1 MARLLT
7 LLTDFGT
14 RDSYVAAMK
23 GVIAQIDRTLQSI
36 DLTHDIEPQ
45 DVYSARF
52 CLMTAYPYF
61 PPETVHVAVVDP
73 GVGSSRRAIA
83 VQLENG
89 FLVAPD
95 NGLVSGVLSQFS
107 AVAAVELTNS
117 AYWRV
122 AKTSCTFHGRD
133 IFAPVGAHLAR
144 GVPLAE
150 LGNPIDL
157 HSLIQLSLPNP
168 ASTKD
173 GWTGCIQAIDRFGN
187 LITNIPADVLP
198 PRWFVSIAQTRIA
211 GSFTYADRPVGELLA
226 LVGSHGFVE
235 IAINCGSAQAALKL
249 AIGTPIKIQND
260 IL

>member
-1 MARLLT
+1 MTRLLT

-14 RDSYVAAMK
+14 RDSYVAVMK
-23 GVIAQIDRTLQSI
+23 GVIVQIDPTLQSI
-36 DLTHDIEPQ
+36 DLTHEIAPQ
-45 DVYSARF
+45 DIHSARF

-83 VQLENG
+83 LQLENG

-95 NGLVSGVLSQFS
+95 NGLVSGVLSQFP

-117 AYWRV
+117 TYWR
-122 AKTSCTFHGRD
+122 KGQTSATFHGRD

-144 GVPLAE
+144 GVPLTE
-150 LGNPIDL
+150 LGNSIDPR
-157 HSLIQLSLPNP
+157 SLTQLSLPDP
-168 ASTKD
+168 AKTQD

-198 PRWFVSIAQTRIA
+198 EKWSVLIEKTSIAA
-211 GSFTYADRPVGELLA
+211 VSTYADRSIGEPLA

-235 IAINCGSAQAALKL
+235 IAINCGNAQAALNL
-249 AIGTPIKIQND
+249 AIGTPLKID

>member
-1 MARLLT
+1 MTRLLT

-14 RDSYVAAMK
+14 RDSYVAVMK

-45 DVYSARF
+45 DIHSARF

-83 VQLENG
+83 LQLESG

-95 NGLVSGVLSQFS
+95 NGLVSGVLSQFP
-107 AVAAVELTNS
+107 AVATVELTNS
-117 AYWRV
+117 AYWR
-122 AKTSCTFHGRD
+122 KGQISTTFHGRD
-133 IFAPVGAHLAR
+133 IFAPIGAHLAR
-144 GVPLAE
+144 GVPLTE
-150 LGNPIDL
+150 LGNSIDP
-157 HSLIQLSLPNP
+157 HSLTQLSLLNL
-168 ASTKD
+168 AQTKD

-187 LITNIPADVLP
+187 LITNIPATVLP
-198 PRWFVSIAQTRIA
+198 QKWCISVGQTSIA
-211 GSFTYADRPVGELLA
+211 GVSTYADRPVEELLA

-235 IAINCGSAQAALKL
+235 IAINCGKAQARLKL
-249 AIGTPIKIQND
+249 AIGTPIKLD

>member
-1 MARLLT
+1 MTRLLT

-14 RDSYVAAMK
+14 RDCYVAVMK
-23 GVIAQIDRTLQSI
+23 GTIAQIDRTLQSI
-36 DLTHDIEPQ
+36 DLTHEIEPQ
-45 DVYSARF
+45 DIHSARF

-61 PPETVHVAVVDP
+61 PPETVHIIVVDP

-83 VQLENG
+83 LQLENG

-95 NGLVSGVLSQFS
+95 NGGVSGVLSQFP

-117 AYWRV
+117 AYWRTPQIS
-122 AKTSCTFHGRD
+122 ATFHGRD

-144 GVPLAE
+144 GVPLTE
-150 LGNPIDL
+150 LGNSIDPR
-157 HSLIQLSLPNP
+157 SLTQLSLPNP
-168 ASTKD
+168 AKTKD

-187 LITNIPADVLP
+187 SISNIPADVLP
-198 PRWFVSIAQTRIA
+198 QQWSVSIAQTKIFG
-211 GSFTYADRPVGELLA
+211 GSTYADRPAGELLA

-235 IAINCGSAQAALKL
+235 IAINCGNAQSALNL
-249 AIGTPIKIQND
+249 AIGTPLKID